1 MFQAPDEGE
10 KAAAVVILLRQ
21 QRLLPAPLITQ
32 TLHRR
37 KNQIRLTETRRVA
50 IHTTFQNTEVGK
62 HLAQRDTLPRRQRQ
76 IMRPARRTQIAA
88 DEGGVIAVALQPF
101 GENDIALPLPR
112 QKPQRG
118 KRRRTAAK
126 NKHIAN
132 LRPRRLRV
140 GVGKSPIAQQMP
152 KRQTNTP
159 HGKRR
164 RTVKL
169 TMRQPGRGSGNADG
183 SGLREKTTAVVPQ
196 NKFLNDKGRRK
207 TARERRLQRQHRA
220 PSKEYKY
227 IAIHRKPQTRR
238 AAEDSA
244 RLYGEA
250 A

>member
-1 MFQAPDEGE
+1 
-10 KAAAVVILLRQ
+10 
-21 QRLLPAPLITQ
+21 
-32 TLHRR
+32 
-37 KNQIRLTETRRVA
+37 
-50 IHTTFQNTEVGK
+50 
-62 HLAQRDTLPRRQRQ
+62 
-76 IMRPARRTQIAA
+76 MRPARRAQIAA
-88 DEGGVIAVALQPF
+88 DEGGVIAIAFWPF

-112 QKPQRG
+112 QKPQRRE
-118 KRRRTAAK
+118 RRRAAAE
-126 NKHIAN
+126 NKHVAI
-132 LRPRRLRV
+132 LRPRQWR
-140 GVGKSPIAQQMP
+140 VGKSPIAQQMP